1 MFEISKDFI
10 IYINIGLIAFFGL
23 NLFLCYKK
31 GFIKTLLGVMRFL
44 IAFVVAFILS
54 GPLANVFPIINHES
68 NSVTGIMFLLIK
80 KSVNNVVWFAI
91 VFVAVLLI
99 LWLLTRVLEFSMRVA
114 FLGTF
119 NHILGLLLGFVIC
132 FIQANIILLILY
144 SPIFKNGDLIAE
156 KSILSYVNQGVSYI
170 EKFADFS
177 DIKRDLI
184 NNRNVNNPDYLK
196 QTLEQFGLSE
206 EQITKVL
213 KEKIHE

>member
-1 MFEISKDFI
+1 MFEISNDLI
-10 IYINIGLIAFFGL
+10 IYINIGLIVFFGF
-23 NLFLCYKK
+23 NLYLCYRK

-54 GPLANVFPIINHES
+54 GPLANVLPIINHES

-80 KSVNNVVWFAI
+80 KSVNNIAWFAI

-99 LWLLTRVLEFSMRVA
+99 LWLFTRILEFSMKVA
-114 FLGTF
+114 FLGVF
-119 NHILGLLLGFVIC
+119 NHILGLLLGFIIC

-144 SPIFKNGDLIAE
+144 SPVFKNGDIIAE
-156 KSILSYVNQGVSYI
+156 KSILRYASQGLSYI

-177 DIKRDLI
+177 QVKRDLI

-196 QTLEQFGLSE
+196 QTLETFGLSE

-213 KEKIHE
+213 REHIHE